1 MRETK
6 GKYAKHWVGN
16 NFRVERVQ
24 YEAGRSLA
32 WALLKKGS
40 IPVVLNPGGGAGSR
54 QRAFVLS

>member
-16 NFRVERVQ
+16 NFRVVRVQ
-24 YEAGRSLA
+24 YEAGRILD

-40 IPVVLNPGGGAGSR
+40 IPVVLNPGEGAVSR
-54 QRAFVLS
+54 QRSFSLS